1 MAEIVFNY
9 KGEEITIQCLKEE
22 KMKDIYKRYSIK
34 SKININSVFFLYN
47 GSKVNEEMAFN
58 EIANSIDRQ
67 SGKMKILVYDN
78 KNNEIDTP
86 NEGLIKS
93 KQIICP
99 ECKENCLMKIINYKI
114 ILKGCKNNHQINDIS
129 LKEFEKTQYI
139 NELEIKC
146 NNCNENNKFN
156 SYKKQF
162 FKCLTCGI
170 NLCPLC
176 NSNHDKSHDIIDYDK
191 KNYICNLHNYS
202 FVSYCEYCKKNLCI
216 LCEKEHDNNH
226 KKVSLVNL
234 IEDKNKIEELKEQM
248 NEFKKK

>member
-58 EIANSIDRQ
+58 EIANTIDKQ

-78 KNNEIDTP
+78 INNDIGTL

-99 ECKENCLMKIINYKI
+99 KCKENCLMKIIDYNI
-114 ILKGCKNNHQINDIS
+114 TLNGCKNNH
-129 LKEFEKTQYI
+129 
-139 NELEIKC
+139 
-146 NNCNENNKFN
+146 
-156 SYKKQF
+156 
-162 FKCLTCGI
+162 
-170 NLCPLC
+170 
-176 NSNHDKSHDIIDYDK
+176 
-191 KNYICNLHNYS
+191 
-202 FVSYCEYCKKNLCI
+202 
-216 LCEKEHDNNH
+216 
-226 KKVSLVNL
+226 
-234 IEDKNKIEELKEQM
+234 
-248 NEFKKK
+248 